1 MYAGSWAIL
10 ASIMSLKRSYK
21 RQLSMRTMQTNCSVL
36 DDHNGFL
43 CLEKKSLKMRP
54 GLFFS
59 LLVSLPCGIQRSA
72 LCSYWSANGL
82 VVKTDARE
90 DNWLSIFAVGGMR
103 IQRCPLWYSTCDH
116 MLMQA
121 LWYKIPTGLLSPA
134 SVTWFVVLWLSVSF
148 FFFFRV
154 SSGHI
159 WSSGWSVISRAY
171 WVWFGSC
178 THKHC
183 RYAPVLT

>member
-1 MYAGSWAIL
+1 MRCRQSLSSFYMVAFSAHVHSLTRFWPTKCRNMY
-10 ASIMSLKRSYK
+10 K
-21 RQLSMRTMQTNCSVL
+21 
-36 DDHNGFL
+36 
-43 CLEKKSLKMRP
+43 KKSLKVRP

-116 MLMQA
+116 MLMQP